1 MDFLSSVGNAILE
14 ALVNIWDK
22 LIGYLPNLIAAIIIL
37 IVGIIVAKAIAK
49 LIQKIIEALKVDD
62 LIRQINVVK
71 KIEESGTKVILSQIL
86 GWLVLWFL
94 YVVLLVAVSDIL
106 ELSQFTAYLK
116 EIALYLPNV
125 IIAALI
131 LIVGLVLGDFV
142 NDLLVKILKGA
153 RAKMASLA
161 GAVSKWAIIIFTV
174 LAALIQLKVAVSL
187 VQMLFSAIVIML
199 ALAFGLAFGLG
210 GKDAAHDF
218 IEKLKRDI
226 NA

>member
-1 MDFLSSVGNAILE
+1 MDFLSSIGNAILE

-49 LIQKIIEALKVDD
+49 LVQKIIEAIKVDD
-62 LIRQINVVK
+62 LIRQINIVK

-106 ELSQFTAYLK
+106 ELGQFTAYLK

-131 LIVGLVLGDFV
+131 LVVGLVLGDFV

-153 RAKMASLA
+153 KAKMAALS
-161 GAVSKWAIIIFTV
+161 GAVAKWAIVIFTV

-210 GKDAAHDF
+210 GKDAAKDF
-218 IEKLKRDI
+218 IDKIKRDI

>member
-1 MDFLSSVGNAILE
+1 MTFLSSIGNAILE

-49 LIQKIIEALKVDD
+49 LVQKIVEALKVDD

-106 ELSQFTAYLK
+106 ELGQFTAYLK
-116 EIALYLPNV
+116 DIALYLPNV

-131 LIVGLVLGDFV
+131 LVVGLVLGDFV

-153 RAKMASLA
+153 KAKMAALS
-161 GAVSKWAIIIFTV
+161 GAVAKWAIIIFTV

-199 ALAFGLAFGLG
+199 SLAFGLAFGLG
-210 GKDAAHDF
+210 GKDAAKDF
-218 IEKLKRDI
+218 IDKIKRDI